1 MGNLWY
7 NWEILFTGENIMDY
21 MKRLENCV
29 KQIRK
34 ITDFEPE
41 VALVLGSG
49 LGDYA
54 KNIDV
59 VAEVSYTLIK
69 GFPVSTVAGHDG
81 KFVFGTVGDKKIV
94 AMKGR
99 VHYYE
104 GYKMEDVVLP
114 MRVMK
119 MLGATKV
126 ILTNAAGGMDD
137 DMNPGDFM
145 MITDHISCF
154 VPSPLIGPNLEK
166 LGTRFPDMSQ
176 VYSLELQ
183 KKIEDA
189 AQALQIPLKKGVYIQ
204 LTGPQYETP
213 TEIQMMRKF
222 GNACGMSTVVE
233 AIAARHMGLEIC
245 GISLITNK
253 AAGLSKVQL
262 NHEEVKAA
270 ADKAAA
276 DFEKLV
282 SALIKSM

>member
-1 MGNLWY
+1 
-7 NWEILFTGENIMDY
+7 MDY
-21 MKRLENCV
+21 MARLEKCV

-34 ITDFEPE
+34 VTDFEPE
-41 VALVLGSG
+41 IAITLGSG
-49 LGDYA
+49 LGDFA
-54 KNIDV
+54 EKIDV
-59 VAEVSYTLIK
+59 KAEVRYSDIK

-81 KFVFGTVGDKKIV
+81 KFVFGIVEGKKIV

-104 GYKMEDVVLP
+104 GYSMNEVVLP

-119 MLGATKV
+119 MLGAKKV

-137 DMNPGDFM
+137 DMNSGDFM
-145 MITDHISCF
+145 MITDHIACF

-176 VYSLELQ
+176 IYSLELQ
-183 KKIEDA
+183 KKIEEA
-189 AQALQIPLKKGVYIQ
+189 AASLQIPLKKGVYIQ

-213 TEIQMMRKF
+213 TEIQMLRKF

-270 ADKAAA
+270 ADKAAK
-276 DFEKLV
+276 DFDRLIT
-282 SALIKSM
+282 ALIKSM